1 VRVPADRIS
10 NSFRPGEI
18 VDDAQI
24 EELRRWQLLDFVA
37 EPDDDYISDSLIVT
51 VCGCGRSGTTLTRVM
66 LDSHPALFAGPES
79 LLFLPKPIDPADL
92 AFKFDIARDEIEDM
106 RRRATGRAQLIDAFQ
121 RRLMS
126 ASGKAIWVDKTARN
140 VHRLDYILAHFPRAK
155 VVHVVRDP
163 RDVVAS
169 LKTHKKRKIKDGA
182 VVPTGY
188 CMPVDL
194 CIDRWQLAIEH
205 ALAHRDC
212 ANYHQIQYE
221 SLVLHTERTLRAL
234 CQFLEVDFDDRMLQF
249 HLSATPTRDYMKFP
263 QNIEATKPL
272 STAAIGRYRTTLT
285 EAEIAETERR
295 LGDYMGM
302 FGYRRSEGGKTL
314 VSVPYQEDEACDFAV
329 VSSRQVH
336 EAIGGNPL
344 QVKRWV
350 QEAFRIH
357 HDKKFLQ
364 PQKTYL
370 LTSQNLYD
378 RIIALPAAVLGD
390 EPTLGIK
397 WIGSHSQNHPR
408 GLDRAHAV
416 VVLNDPQTHATRVV
430 MEGTLLSTWRTYA
443 MSLIALDQFAP
454 RPRSVGIIGMGKLG
468 RMHAQTLGDLYPSIE
483 RIHCF
488 SRRALHPDLLTDK
501 RIRACEHVHDALD
514 SEVIVT
520 ASAETAPYIH
530 DRDLSADCRLIVNL
544 SLMDCHADVFANSAH
559 IVVDDLFQ
567 NLRAERVFKMAYEQ
581 GLLEQERVVE
591 LGAVL
596 FGPRKGYHGRV
607 LVNPLGLGLED
618 VYVAGK
624 VARALKL
631 YP

>member
-1 VRVPADRIS
+1 VRASSDRIF
-10 NSFRPGEI
+10 NSFGPGEI
-18 VDDAQI
+18 IDDAQI
-24 EELRRWQLLDFVA
+24 EELRRWQLLDFLP
-37 EPDDDYISDSLIVT
+37 EPDDAYVSDCPIVT

-92 AFKFDIARDEIEDM
+92 AFKFDIDRAEIEDM
-106 RRRATGRAQLIDAFQ
+106 LGRTTGRAQFIDAFQ
-121 RRLMS
+121 RRLLS
-126 ASGKAIWVDKTARN
+126 ASGKSIWVDKTARN
-140 VHRLDYILAHFPRAK
+140 VHRLDYILDHFPRAK
-155 VVHVVRDP
+155 VIHVVRDP

-169 LKTHKKRKIKDGA
+169 LKTHKKRKIKDGE

-188 CMPVDL
+188 CMPIDL
-194 CIDRWQLAIEH
+194 CIDRWKLAVEH

-212 ANYHQIQYE
+212 SNYHLIHYE
-221 SLVLHTERTLRAL
+221 SLVLDAEPTLRGL
-234 CQFLEVDFDDRMLQF
+234 CQFLEVDFDDRMLHF
-249 HLSATPTRDYMKFP
+249 HLSAAPTRDHMKFP

-272 STAAIGRYRTTLT
+272 STSAIGRYRTTLT

-295 LGDYMGM
+295 LGDYMEM
-302 FGYRRSEGGKTL
+302 FGYRWSYGGKTL
-314 VSVPYQEDEACDFAV
+314 VSVPYQEDEACEFAV

-336 EAIGGNPL
+336 EAISGDPL
-344 QVKRWV
+344 QVKQWV
-350 QEAFRIH
+350 REAFRIH
-357 HDKKFLQ
+357 HAKQFLQ

-390 EPTLGIK
+390 GPTLGIK
-397 WIGSHSQNHPR
+397 WIGSHSENHAR

-416 VVLNDPQTHATRVV
+416 IVLNDPQTHATRVV
-430 MEGTLLSTWRTYA
+430 MDGTLISTWRTFA

-454 RPRSVGIIGMGKLG
+454 RPRSIGIIGMGKLG
-468 RMHAQTLGDLYPSIE
+468 RLHAQTVGDLYSSIE

-488 SRRALHPDLLTDK
+488 SRRSLPPDLLTDD
-501 RIRACEHVHDALD
+501 RIRACEHVEEALD
-514 SEVIVT
+514 CEVIVT
-520 ASAETAPYIH
+520 ASAATAPYIH
-530 DRDLSADCRLIVNL
+530 DRDLSEDCRLIVNL
-544 SLMDCHADVFANSAH
+544 SLMDCHADVLANSAH
-559 IVVDDLFQ
+559 LVVDDLFQ
-567 NLRAERVFKMAYEQ
+567 NLKAERVFKMAYEQ
-581 GLLEQERVVE
+581 GLLAHERVVE

-596 FGPRKGYHGRV
+596 FGPRRNYQGRV

-624 VARALKL
+624 VARALGL